1 MFNKQGFVLTMKKKG
16 LQQHNFTI
24 HLTEQRSIYY
34 FFYQVYTL
42 FLKLIGTTSLCVVI
56 RVLGMGLKYLGCLSG
71 RVALPYFCYVFT

>member
-24 HLTEQRSIYY
+24 YLTERAQHLLFLLSG
-34 FFYQVYTL
+34 VYM

-56 RVLGMGLKYLGCLSG
+56 CVPGTG
-71 RVALPYFCYVFT
+71 